1 MPQLPPTEPPTRVLF
16 VCSRNRIRSLT
27 AERLF
32 AGVPGYEVR
41 SAGTEPGARMRVTPG
56 LLGWAEAI
64 FVMEPA
70 HRRILQERFA
80 GELADRTLVVLHIP
94 DEFEYLDD
102 ELIEVLRGALG
113 SWLELPAEE
122 TP

>member
-1 MPQLPPTEPPTRVLF
+1 MRFPPSEPPTRVLF

-27 AERLF
+27 AERMF
-32 AGVPGYEVR
+32 AGVPGYDVR
-41 SAGTEPGARMRVTPG
+41 SAGTEPGARVRVTPG
-56 LLGWAEAI
+56 LIGWAEAI

-70 HRRILQERFA
+70 HRRILQEKFA
-80 GELADRTLVVLHIP
+80 DELVGRWLVVLHVP

-102 ELIEVLRGALG
+102 ELLEVLRGTLG
-113 SWLELPAEE
+113 PWLELPAEE